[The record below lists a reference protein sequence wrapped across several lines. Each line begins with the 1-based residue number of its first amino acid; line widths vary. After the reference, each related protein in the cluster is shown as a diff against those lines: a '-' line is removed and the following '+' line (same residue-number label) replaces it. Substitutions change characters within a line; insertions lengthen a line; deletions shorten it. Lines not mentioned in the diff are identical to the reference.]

1 MMAAQSKGLLNPPIF
16 EDEDKNLSA
25 RLLNLILIGSMLAN
39 LAAVIWRWLSV
50 RSIDPIL
57 MILVGLFLWFAFCYG
72 WMKRGNVFAVG
83 LLFSFA
89 FWGILQVLAFLQGGL
104 SSSVFPFLLL
114 SIFLPG
120 LILGG
125 RFALLFWLLN
135 TLASVGYYFVELR
148 NLLPQPVLDSNA
160 IQRLFVHL
168 GALLLVALITRISL
182 DHIQQTLKKVRR
194 NEKTLA
200 DANRELQAIR
210 TSLEIRVAERSAEMA
225 RRTRQL
231 EAAAEIG
238 KAVTSI
244 RDLDLLL
251 TQVTRL
257 ISERFGYYHAGIF
270 LLDEAQKFAV
280 LRAANSIGGQ
290 RMLDNGHK
298 LAVGEKGI
306 VGYVTGSRRP
316 MIALDVGKNAVY
328 FDNPDLPETRSEMAL
343 PLVVGGELLGAL
355 DVQSIQE
362 SAFSEED
369 IATLQLVA
377 DQISIAIDN
386 ARLFSETQAALEA
399 SRRAYRELNREAWSV
414 ILKEHPSLG
423 YRIDDREIVRP
434 ADGNWSTDMM
444 EAGHKRQTVQSNDE
458 TLAVPIKFQEQV
470 TGVIRLIKPESEYWS
485 AEEKDFVEAL
495 ADQLYLALE
504 SARLY
509 QETQSRAERERL
521 AGEII
526 AKVRA
531 SNNPQVILQTAVQE
545 LRQALQAKQAQVP
558 MQTSS
563 GETPDQDTKM
573 DGNGHK

>member
-1 MMAAQSKGLLNPPIF
+1 MSTQTKGLLNPPIF
-16 EDEDKNLSA
+16 DSEEKNLSA
-25 RLLNLILIGSMLAN
+25 RLLNLVLIGAMLIT
-39 LAAVIWRWLSV
+39 LPAVILRWLSLQ
-50 RSIDPIL
+50 SIDPMML
-57 MILVGLFLWFAFCYG
+57 TLAGLLGIEIICFV
-72 WMKRGNVFAVG
+72 WMRRGNVFSSG
-83 LLFSFA
+83 LIFSFVI
-89 FWGILQVLAFLQGGL
+89 WGALQVFLFLQGGVSNSIFAL
-104 SSSVFPFLLL
+104 LILTIFIPGLLL
-114 SIFLPG
+114 G
-120 LILGG
+120 E
-125 RFALLFWLLN
+125 RYALLFWFLN
-135 TLASVGYYFVELR
+135 TLASLGYYILEVKD
-148 NLLPQPVLDSNA
+148 LLPQSMVPTGAFQQLLIN
-160 IQRLFVHL
+160 L
-168 GALLLVALITRISL
+168 GILILVTLITRTSL
-182 DHIQQTLKKVRR
+182 ENIKQTLDQARR

-200 DANRELQAIR
+200 DANRELQTIR
-210 TSLEIRVAERSAEMA
+210 TSLEVRVAERSSEMA

-231 EAAAEIG
+231 GAAAEIG

-244 RDLDLLL
+244 RDLDQLL

-280 LRAANSIGGQ
+280 LRAANSLGGQ
-290 RMLDNGHK
+290 RMLENGHK

-306 VGYVTGSRRP
+306 VGYVTGTRRP

-362 SAFSEED
+362 SAFGEED

-377 DQISIAIDN
+377 DQVSIAIDN
-386 ARLFSETQAALEA
+386 ARLFAETQAALES
-399 SRRAYRELNREAWSV
+399 SRRAYRELSHEAWSV
-414 ILKEHPSLG
+414 VLKERPTLG
-423 YRIDDREIVRP
+423 YRVDDREIVQHVS
-434 ADGNWSTDMM
+434 GEWSRDML
-444 EAGHKRQTVQSNDE
+444 EAGQKKQIIQISGD
-458 TLAVPIKFQEQV
+458 TLSVPIKFQEQV
-470 TGVIRLIKPESEYWS
+470 TGVIKLSKPESEKWS
-485 AEEKDFVEAL
+485 IEEKDFVEAL

-545 LRQALQAKQAQVP
+545 LRQALQAKQAQVL
-558 MQTSS
+558 MQTNPTGS
-563 GETPDQDTKM
+563 TDQPGAVN
-573 DGNGHK
+573 GNGHK

>member
-1 MMAAQSKGLLNPPIF
+1 MSTQTKGLLNPPIF
-16 EDEDKNLSA
+16 DSEEKNLSA
-25 RLLNLILIGSMLAN
+25 RLLNLVLIGAMLIT
-39 LAAVIWRWLSV
+39 LPAVILRWLSLQ
-50 RSIDPIL
+50 SIDPIML
-57 MILVGLFLWFAFCYG
+57 TLAGLLGIEIICFV
-72 WMKRGNVFAVG
+72 WMRRGNVFSSG
-83 LLFSFA
+83 LIFSFVI
-89 FWGILQVLAFLQGGL
+89 WGALQVFLFLQGGVSNSIFAL
-104 SSSVFPFLLL
+104 LILTIFIPGLLL
-114 SIFLPG
+114 G
-120 LILGG
+120 E
-125 RFALLFWLLN
+125 RYALLFWFLN
-135 TLASVGYYFVELR
+135 TLASLGYYILEVKD
-148 NLLPQPVLDSNA
+148 LLPQSMVTTGAFQQLLIN
-160 IQRLFVHL
+160 L
-168 GALLLVALITRISL
+168 GILILVTLITRTSL
-182 DHIQQTLKKVRR
+182 ENIKQTLDQARR

-200 DANRELQAIR
+200 DANRELQTIR
-210 TSLEIRVAERSAEMA
+210 TSLEVRVAERSSEMA

-231 EAAAEIG
+231 GAAAEIG

-244 RDLDLLL
+244 RDLDQLL

-280 LRAANSIGGQ
+280 LRAANSLGGQ
-290 RMLDNGHK
+290 RMLENGHK

-306 VGYVTGSRRP
+306 VGYVTGTRRP

-362 SAFSEED
+362 SAFGEED

-377 DQISIAIDN
+377 DQVSIAIDN
-386 ARLFSETQAALEA
+386 ARLFAETQAALES
-399 SRRAYRELNREAWSV
+399 SRRAYRELSHEAWSV
-414 ILKEHPSLG
+414 VLKERPTLG
-423 YRIDDREIVRP
+423 YRVDDREIVQHVS
-434 ADGNWSTDMM
+434 GEWSRDML
-444 EAGHKRQTVQSNDE
+444 EAGQKKQIIQISGD
-458 TLAVPIKFQEQV
+458 TLSVPIKFQEQV
-470 TGVIRLIKPESEYWS
+470 TGVIKLSKPESEKWS
-485 AEEKDFVEAL
+485 IEEKDFVEAL

-545 LRQALQAKQAQVP
+545 LRQALQAKQAQVL
-558 MQTSS
+558 MQTNPTGS
-563 GETPDQDTKM
+563 TDQPGAVN
-573 DGNGHK
+573 GNGHK

>member
-1 MMAAQSKGLLNPPIF
+1 MAAQTKGLLNPPIF
-16 EDEDKNLSA
+16 DDAEKNLSA
-25 RLLNLILIGSMLAN
+25 RLLHLVLIG
-39 LAAVIWRWLSV
+39 AVLITISTVIMRWLSL
-50 RSIDPIL
+50 RSIDPN
-57 MILVGLFLWFAFCYG
+57 MLVLGGLLVIEIICFA
-72 WMKRGNVFAVG
+72 WMRHGRVFSSG
-83 LLFSFA
+83 LLFSFVV
-89 FWGILQVLAFLQGGL
+89 WGALQTFLFIQGGVTNSL
-104 SSSVFPFLLL
+104 FALLILTIFIPGLLL
-114 SIFLPG
+114 
-120 LILGG
+120 GG
-125 RFALLFWLLN
+125 GYALLFWLLN
-135 TLASVGYYFVELR
+135 TLASLGYYLLEL
-148 NLLPQPVLDSNA
+148 NGLLPQPMTTTGA
-160 IQRLFVHL
+160 FQRLLINLCILIFVTW
-168 GALLLVALITRISL
+168 ITRISL
-182 DHIQQTLKKVRR
+182 ENIKQTLDQARR

-210 TSLEIRVAERSAEMA
+210 TSLEVRVAERSSEMA

-231 EAAAEIG
+231 EAAADIG

-244 RDLDLLL
+244 RDLDQLL

-280 LRAANSIGGQ
+280 LRAANSLGGQ
-290 RMLDNGHK
+290 RMLENGHK

-306 VGYVTGSRRP
+306 VGYVTGTRRP

-328 FDNPDLPETRSEMAL
+328 FNNPDLPETRSEMAL

-362 SAFSEED
+362 SAFRDED

-377 DQISIAIDN
+377 DQVSIAIDN
-386 ARLFSETQAALEA
+386 ARLFAETQAALEA
-399 SRRAYRELNREAWSV
+399 SRRAYRELSHEAWSGV
-414 ILKEHPSLG
+414 LKERPTLG
-423 YRIDDREIVRP
+423 YQVDDREIVHQVS
-434 ADGNWSTDMM
+434 GEWSQDMI
-444 EAGHKRQTVQSNDE
+444 EAGHRKQTIQQTDD
-458 TLAVPIKFQEQV
+458 TLSVPIKFQEQV
-470 TGVIRLIKPESEYWS
+470 TGVIRLSKPESEKWS

-545 LRQALQAKQAQVP
+545 LRQVLQAKQAQVS
-558 MQTSS
+558 MQTNPTGS
-563 GETPDQDTKM
+563 TDQASATH
-573 DGNGHK
+573 GNGHK